1 MINFNTEYYSNNY
14 YFFLK
19 ERADKISLYYSIA
32 DTLTESRKNDERID
46 FDKKDSKKVKNIVGN
61 VLKSKTKVSKD
72 ALTKKLK
79 SIKPKKEIDEL
90 VDSDGTMLSSKMP
103 FLNQTL
109 TPHKTTDQTV
119 AMSRVTND
127 PVTRGYRVYWGE
139 SEDEQDNVVS
149 EVDYSDAF
157 GYEETENMDF
167 KNTVKT
173 LKDMGVDNPKHR
185 AKEFG
190 KLPKA
195 KRKGGKLKQR
205 LSEKTIEEQQK
216 DMMSSLLEKIVS
228 ENSNIDEEQKR
239 AMEKMVEDILSKRDR
254 NDSDVVS
261 KNSGLNK
268 ILLKNIKSIKKLAEK
283 ECISINQLIKALK
296 TNE

>member
-61 VLKSKTKVSKD
+61 ILKSKTKVSKN

-90 VDSDGTMLSSKMP
+90 VDSDGTMLSSKIP

-119 AMSRVTND
+119 AMARITND
-127 PVTRGYRVYWGE
+127 PLTRGYRVYYGE
-139 SEDEQDNVVS
+139 SEEGSDEVIN
-149 EVDYSDAF
+149 EVDYSEAF
-157 GYEETENMDF
+157 GYEETKDMDF
-167 KNTVKT
+167 KDTVKT
-173 LKDMGVDNPKHR
+173 LKEMGVENAIER
-185 AKEFG
+185 AKQFG
-190 KLPKA
+190 KLPKQ
-195 KRKGGKLKQR
+195 KREDGELKQR
-205 LSEKTIEEQQK
+205 LSEKDSIEEQQRK
-216 DMMSSLLEKIVS
+216 KMI
-228 ENSNIDEEQKR
+228 
-239 AMEKMVEDILSKRDR
+239 KMVEDMLTKKSS
-254 NDSDVVS
+254 NNSDVVKDKGIS
-261 KNSGLNK
+261 K
-268 ILLKNIKSIKKLAEK
+268 ILLKNIQSIKKIADK
-283 ECISINQLIKALK
+283 EGISINMLIKALK
-296 TNE
+296 SNE

>member
-61 VLKSKTKVSKD
+61 VLNSKTKVSKN

-90 VDSDGTMLSSKMP
+90 VDSDGTMLSSKIP

-119 AMSRVTND
+119 AMSRITND
-127 PVTRGYRVYWGE
+127 PLTRGYRVYYGE
-139 SEDEQDNVVS
+139 GEEGSDEVIN
-149 EVDYSDAF
+149 EVDYSEAF
-157 GYEETENMDF
+157 GYEETKDMDF
-167 KNTVKT
+167 KDTVKT
-173 LKDMGVDNPKHR
+173 LKEMGVENAIER
-185 AKEFG
+185 AKQFG
-190 KLPKA
+190 KLPKQ
-195 KRKGGKLKQR
+195 KREDGELKQR
-205 LSEKTIEEQQK
+205 LSEKDSIEEQQRK
-216 DMMSSLLEKIVS
+216 KMI
-228 ENSNIDEEQKR
+228 
-239 AMEKMVEDILSKRDR
+239 KMVEDMLTKKSS
-254 NDSDVVS
+254 NNSDVVKDKGIS
-261 KNSGLNK
+261 K
-268 ILLKNIKSIKKLAEK
+268 ILLKNIQSIKKIADK
-283 ECISINQLIKALK
+283 EGISINMLIKALK
-296 TNE
+296 SNE